1 MNPLLPIA
9 AGGFTEF
16 LLGFL
21 LFFISLFMIF
31 IILIQRGKGGGLAG
45 ALTGTA
51 QSAFGAKAGD
61 TMTRVTLIVSII
73 WILLISITIK
83 AMNKSD
89 TPDLSNAGND
99 ANPRTN
105 IRIESDSTDD
115 SDNTGV
121 LDLNPSTTSD
131 DNASTDDN
139 LIESDDDETGSE
151 DVSETTSTD
160 ETSEDSGDSSD
171 EQSSVDDES
180 KENAVD
186 DNDAD
191 DTATDDTTADE

>member
-61 TMTRVTLIVSII
+61 TMTKVTLTVSII

-83 AMNKSD
+83 AMNKSE
-89 TPDLSNAGND
+89 TTDLSEEKNTGES
-99 ANPRTN
+99 RLN
-105 IRIESDSTDD
+105 ITIESDNPDD
-115 SDNTGV
+115 SDDTGV
-121 LDLNPSTTSD
+121 LDLNSSTSSD
-131 DNASTDDN
+131 NNASTDDN
-139 LIESDDDETGSE
+139 LIDSGDDTNTEDASDS
-151 DVSETTSTD
+151 SSTD
-160 ETSEDSGDSSD
+160 AASDDSGDSSD
-171 EQSSVDDES
+171 EDSSDDDS
-180 KENAVD
+180 SDENTAD
-186 DNDAD
+186 DQDAD
-191 DTATDDTTADE
+191 DTATDDSTVDE